1 MNGRTK
7 IALAMLI
14 WGSVGIFARFS
25 GLSGLGVAFMRVAL
39 GSLVLWAIS
48 INPGRIRRLK
58 ITFAENWK
66 AMTALGTALAF
77 NWVFLFTAFNYTL
90 IATAVLVYYLAPI
103 IATLIS
109 WWFLGEKI
117 SRNRLL
123 LIGMAF
129 GGFLFIASGQEFNLN
144 SRDFI
149 GVLLALVAAFFYA
162 LIPNFGRF
170 LKDVDGKDLTLLQ
183 LSMATLFLLPFVAV
197 NGLKEPTWWAIGA
210 LVLLHTVFALYLYM
224 DGLKEVEVNEAALM
238 SYLDPLSAIVYA
250 FIIFGEVPGVQTILG
265 GTLILLA
272 SALDAIGKAR
282 GS

>member
-1 MNGRTK
+1 MNGRAK

-39 GSLVLWAIS
+39 GSLVLWALSIS
-48 INPGRIRRLK
+48 PRRIRRLK

-66 AMTALGTALAF
+66 AMTALGAAL
-77 NWVFLFTAFNYTL
+77 AFNYTL

-109 WWFLGEKI
+109 WQFLGEKI

-129 GGFLFIASGQEFNLN
+129 GGFLLIASGQEFNLN

-183 LSMATLFLLPFVAV
+183 LSIATLFLLPFVAV
-197 NGLKEPTWWAIGA
+197 NGLREPTWWAIGA

-272 SALDAIGKAR
+272 SALDAISKAR

>member
-1 MNGRTK
+1 MNGRAK

-39 GSLVLWAIS
+39 GSLVLWALSIS
-48 INPGRIRRLK
+48 PRRIRRVK

-66 AMTALGTALAF
+66 AMTALGAALAF

-109 WWFLGEKI
+109 WQFLGEKI

-129 GGFLFIASGQEFNLN
+129 GGFLLIASGQEFNLN

-183 LSMATLFLLPFVAV
+183 LSIATLFLLPFVAV
-197 NGLKEPTWWAIGA
+197 NGLREPTWWAIGA

-272 SALDAIGKAR
+272 SALDAVSKAR